1 MLAYFA
7 SSAARIGP
15 AQGRRRGWRRRRR
28 APGRTARARARGYR
42 LRVALLASTISM
54 ATLLLCTLA
63 LGRAEAQLF
72 DAPLFSSGMILQR
85 GEGTRVWGTNAA
97 GPVTVT
103 VSGGIKA
110 TSGQPSRP
118 HGSWIV
124 SLPNMAAALTS
135 TVAATDGNTTDTLTD
150 VAIGDVLLCGGN
162 VAPSTSTPIIA
173 LKLHLW
179 F

>member
-1 MLAYFA
+1 
-7 SSAARIGP
+7 
-15 AQGRRRGWRRRRR
+15 
-28 APGRTARARARGYR
+28 
-42 LRVALLASTISM
+42 M